1 MSEPRAST
9 NVAISL
15 NGERRTVAPGTT
27 VADLVPATWKRGVA
41 VARNGEVVTR
51 GEWPTTAVEPD
62 DELEV
67 VRPIQGG

>member
-1 MSEPRAST
+1 MSGQRAST
-9 NVAISL
+9 SVAISL

-27 VADLVPATWKRGVA
+27 VADLVPSTWRRGVA

-51 GEWPTTAVEPD
+51 GEWSSTAVEPD
-62 DELEV
+62 DKLEI